1 MVSQPHAPSRKG
13 YPYAVTRNGL
23 TYVFE
28 TAEEQAAFL
37 DKEMSS
43 QDRIERAWHRLDEL
57 DRRILSRTGGQG
69 IPANAVD
76 DAVEAM
82 RDH

>member
-1 MVSQPHAPSRKG
+1 MVSQPHAPRKG

-28 TAEEQAAFL
+28 TAEEQAAFVESHL
-37 DKEMSS
+37 TRE
-43 QDRIERAWHRLDEL
+43 ERVARALTRLAALDEQ
-57 DRRILSRTGGQG
+57 ILARTGGRG
-69 IPANAVD
+69 IPEAD
-76 DAVEAM
+76 IEDALGAM